1 MIQQPVH
8 THKKMA
14 TASLDDCSIPEMC
27 YKLSTLIV
35 VVKFWYVW
43 YVCHIWC
50 FLHHLLF
57 YDHAGNEVFGWR
69 DPYPAWI
76 WLFLGLACSTMH
88 GKWI

>member
-27 YKLSTLIV
+27 YKLFTLIV

-43 YVCHIWC
+43 EEVSH
-50 FLHHLLF
+50 FLQHLLF
-57 YDHAGNEVFGWR
+57 YDHAGSEVFG
-69 DPYPAWI
+69 
-76 WLFLGLACSTMH
+76 
-88 GKWI
+88 